1 MHKII
6 VLTPFYNE
14 SHNLKNFEKLI
25 KNFKELDID
34 FKFFLCNDKSSDD
47 SPRKL
52 KLLLSQYKF
61 NFEILNNSKNL
72 GHGKSLIQ
80 LSKSEEIND
89 FDFVLTLDFDFG
101 YFYENLNN
109 VLNALNMDTIFI
121 GERKSFDEGLFRQFI
136 TSVSE
141 LIILLKTFK
150 YFHDTNCP
158 IRIYPTEVFLEIW
171 KKIPRETLI
180 PNIFGTYLVIKRSY
194 KFQRFELINDKTMSS
209 DPVSWGSNIILKKIK
224 ILKFSTK
231 SMFQLLKFKN

>member
-34 FKFFLCNDKSSDD
+34 FKFVLCNDNSSDD

-72 GHGKSLIQ
+72 GHGKSLVQ
-80 LSKSEEIND
+80 LAKREEIND

-101 YFYENLNN
+101 YFYENLNI
-109 VLNALNMDTIFI
+109 VLNDLNMDSIFI
-121 GERKSFDEGLFRQFI
+121 GERKNFDEGLFRQFI

-141 LIILLKTFK
+141 LIILFKTFT

-158 IRIYPTEVFLEIW
+158 IRIYPTEVFLDIW

-180 PNIFGTYLVIKRSY
+180 PNIFGTYLVIKSSHE
-194 KFQRFELINDKTMSS
+194 FQRFTLINDKTMSS
-209 DPVSWGSNIILKKIK
+209 EPVSWGSNILLKKVK

-231 SMFQLLKFKN
+231 STYQLVRFKN